1 MYIVFI
7 LVYVIV
13 IATVGLMSMG
23 KVKGVSD
30 FFLGGRSIN
39 PWMSAFSYGTAY
51 FSAVLFIGYAGNT
64 GWNFGLSAL
73 WVVLG
78 NTFIGSFLA
87 WHILGART
95 REMTNRLKASTMP
108 DFIGI
113 RYQSRYLK
121 IATAIIIFVFLIP
134 YSASV
139 YKGLSYLFEQVFG
152 IPNITILAIIAF
164 FTAFYL
170 VLGGFVASTVADF
183 IQGLI
188 MIIGVIF
195 MIFHVLSH
203 PTVGGLTSV
212 ITSLGEID
220 SKLIGPIGPPGLIST
235 LSLVILTSLGTW
247 GLPQMVHKF
256 YTIRDQKSIK
266 CAKWVSTAFALLIT
280 FGAYFTGI
288 TSRLFF
294 PESMPT
300 INGVANPDLIIPQV
314 LIQTLP
320 DLVLGII
327 LVLVLSASMSTLAS
341 LVLASSSAIAID
353 LIQGIFWPD
362 IDSKKLT
369 VIMRSLCLVFVI
381 FSFVMA
387 VLPNPIMTLASLSWG
402 AVSGSLL
409 APYLYGLFWRRT
421 SKLGVWA
428 GIITALGT
436 IVGGAIYTG
445 MEGSLMP
452 IFSAASI
459 VLPLI
464 VVPIVSLATSA
475 FEEKHLD
482 EIFDIT
488 KKLSVTVKSTN

>member
-1 MYIVFI
+1 
-7 LVYVIV
+7 
-13 IATVGLMSMG
+13 
-23 KVKGVSD
+23 
-30 FFLGGRSIN
+30 
-39 PWMSAFSYGTAY
+39 
-51 FSAVLFIGYAGNT
+51 
-64 GWNFGLSAL
+64 
-73 WVVLG
+73 
-78 NTFIGSFLA
+78 
-87 WHILGART
+87 
-95 REMTNRLKASTMP
+95 
-108 DFIGI
+108 
-113 RYQSRYLK
+113 
-121 IATAIIIFVFLIP
+121 
-134 YSASV
+134 
-139 YKGLSYLFEQVFG
+139 
-152 IPNITILAIIAF
+152 
-164 FTAFYL
+164 
-170 VLGGFVASTVADF
+170 
-183 IQGLI
+183 
-188 MIIGVIF
+188 
-195 MIFHVLSH
+195 
-203 PTVGGLTSV
+203 
-212 ITSLGEID
+212 
-220 SKLIGPIGPPGLIST
+220 
-235 LSLVILTSLGTW
+235 
-247 GLPQMVHKF
+247 
-256 YTIRDQKSIK
+256 
-266 CAKWVSTAFALLIT
+266 
-280 FGAYFTGI
+280 
-288 TSRLFF
+288 
-294 PESMPT
+294 MPT